1 MGQYFNEDHE
11 MFRQTVR
18 DFVQKEVAPF
28 INKWEEEEK
37 IPREIFLRMGELGL
51 LGINFPEEYGGTN
64 NDFWHTVVYLEE
76 LANNTC
82 AGYAGAVSVHQ
93 FMATNH
99 ILLAG
104 SPELKEKY
112 LRPSIE
118 GKWVG
123 SIAISE
129 PGAGSDVAALRCTA
143 KREGDYY
150 IINGN
155 KTFITNG
162 VYGNFVTVAC
172 KTDPAAGLAGVS
184 LIVVDQGTP
193 GFTTNK
199 LKKMGWKSSDTGEL
213 FFDNVKVPVSNLVGK
228 EGQGFFY
235 IMESFQLERLVA
247 AIMGVAGCERG
258 IDYTLK
264 YMHERSV
271 FGKPIEKYQVLRHK
285 MADIITEV
293 EITKRFVYYC
303 CDLFSRGIFAVKEC
317 SMAKMKATELGK
329 RVADE
334 CLQMFG
340 GYGYMSEYPI
350 ERGYRDARV
359 GTIVG
364 GTTEIMKEIISK
376 MVIDGVNY
384 ESAYKNMKAQ
394 EKSEDGSP
402 KTEVKPVS
410 KQSASVSGLPASDSK
425 NISSP
430 NTNGKMESTPQTA
443 KEIVYSL
450 PQRLKADKVDDS
462 TNSTFHFKLDGP
474 TGGEFTA
481 VLKGKTVTVSDGL
494 NGDASCVI
502 TAKASDYED
511 LELGRGNPQ
520 MMFMM
525 GKIKVTNLGEVMKF
539 VTFFNRLG

>member
-1 MGQYFNEDHE
+1 MGQYFTEEHQL
-11 MFRQTVR
+11 FRQAVR
-18 DFVQKEVAPF
+18 DFVQKEIVPN
-28 INKWEEEEK
+28 INKWEDEEK
-37 IPREIFLRMGELGL
+37 IPREVFQRMGDLGF

-93 FMATNH
+93 YMATNH

-104 SPELKEKY
+104 SDELKKKY
-112 LRPSIE
+112 LPPSVQ

-129 PGAGSDVAALRCTA
+129 PGAGSDVANLRCTA

-150 IINGN
+150 IINGS

-172 KTDPAAGLAGVS
+172 KTDPAAGLAGIS

-213 FFDNVKVPVSNLVGK
+213 FFDNVKVPVGNLVGQ

-247 AIMGVAGCERG
+247 GILGIAGCERA
-258 IDYTLK
+258 IDATLK
-264 YMHERSV
+264 YMHERSA

-285 MADIITEV
+285 MADLITEV

-303 CDLFSRGIFAVKEC
+303 CDLFTRGIFAVKEC

-376 MVIDGVNY
+376 MVVDGINY
-384 ESAYKNMKAQ
+384 ESAYKNLKPQSA
-394 EKSEDGSP
+394 KP
-402 KTEVKPVS
+402 KTEQPI
-410 KQSASVSGLPASDSK
+410 ATATTK
-425 NISSP
+425 NISS
-430 NTNGKMESTPQTA
+430 TQKQTTKMTA
-443 KEIVYSL
+443 KEIIYTL
-450 PQRLKADKVDDS
+450 PERFKSDKVDDHALHV
-462 TNSTFHFKLDGP
+462 FHLKLDGP
-474 TGGEFTA
+474 TGGEFT
-481 VLKGKTVTVSDGL
+481 VDVKDKNVIVQDGL
-494 NGDASCVI
+494 VGTPTCVV
-502 TAKASDYED
+502 TAKATDYED

-525 GKIKVTNLGEVMKF
+525 GKIKVSNLGEVMKF
-539 VTFFNRLG
+539 ITYFARIA